1 MSGGHAANLPWPLPS
16 SLHLEPRYWL
26 KRGPHAPSPTPGP
39 RTLSSVSWP
48 SERLVPSPCYYPLCS
63 GGPASPSSSESHP
76 YASLDSSRAPSPQ
89 PGHGPIH
96 SDSPPSP
103 DLARQPSRKLFT
115 FSRPARSR
123 DTDRFLDAL
132 SEQLGP
138 RVTVVDD
145 FLSPENDYEEVSVQA
160 MWKAGEQVPEGVC
173 QRSSVLGSY
182 DRPALG
188 TCPKPLFSLAR
199 AILSHPSTQAMT
211 PLTQGSPS
219 QVTPVL
225 GRPFHPQPQA
235 DPPGYPGL
243 SLGYPIL
250 CPALPGFPSPR
261 APRSRVSGPSPALPF
276 PCSAPAR

>member
-160 MWKAGEQVPEGVC
+160 DVEGRGAGARGGLPEEQCPGLLRQAC
-173 QRSSVLGSY
+173 PGDLSQATVL
-182 DRPALG
+182 
-188 TCPKPLFSLAR
+188 
-199 AILSHPSTQAMT
+199 
-211 PLTQGSPS
+211 
-219 QVTPVL
+219 
-225 GRPFHPQPQA
+225 
-235 DPPGYPGL
+235 PGL
-243 SLGYPIL
+243 SYPIT
-250 CPALPGFPSPR
+250 PFDSSYDTPNPRLP
-261 APRSRVSGPSPALPF
+261 VSGYSIPRQAIPPA
-276 PCSAPAR
+276 AAG